1 MMFNYPYFNYP
12 SRFPNYNY
20 KYYNNYS
27 KQNSANQNSSA
38 KKHIDHINFPNNNNN
53 KSQKESTNSSE
64 YIDIFGIKLHFD
76 DILLIL
82 LIYFLYTDGIKDM
95 YLFFILVLLLLT

>member
-12 SRFPNYNY
+12 YRFPNY

-27 KQNSANQNSSA
+27 KQTSANPNSSA
-38 KKHIDHINFPNNNNN
+38 KKHIDHTNFPNNN
-53 KSQKESTNSSE
+53 KSQKESTNSSD

>member
-1 MMFNYPYFNYP
+1 MMFNSPYFNYP
-12 SRFPNYNY
+12 PKFLNYNY
-20 KYYNNYS
+20 KYYNNYLT
-27 KQNSANQNSSA
+27 KNSSTLNSLSN
-38 KKHIDHINFPNNNNN
+38 KHINQTNFQNNN
-53 KSQKESTNSSE
+53 SQKESTNYTE
-64 YIDIFGIKLHFD
+64 YIDIFGIKLQFD

>member
-12 SRFPNYNY
+12 SRFSNYNY

-27 KQNSANQNSSA
+27 KQTSSNQNSSA
-38 KKHIDHINFPNNNNN
+38 KKHIDQTNFPNNNN

-64 YIDIFGIKLHFD
+64 YIDIFGVKLHFD